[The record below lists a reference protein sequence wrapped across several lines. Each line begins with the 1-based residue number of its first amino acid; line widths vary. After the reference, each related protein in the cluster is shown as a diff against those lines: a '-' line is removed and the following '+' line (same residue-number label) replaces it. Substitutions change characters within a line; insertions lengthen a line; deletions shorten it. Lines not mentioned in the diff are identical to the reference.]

1 MTARPLGAPGRLRA
15 ARATAETW
23 VGRSPQHLMSRKI
36 VRLPLPVPGQATAAG
51 PGRIGAA
58 PAPWSPRCDLFQTP
72 TALVIHVELAGL
84 RREDL
89 DLRVADEQLCIRGVR
104 RERALPPGGQVVRR
118 EIPYGAFETRVAIPA
133 GYDAARARANYQ
145 NGFLRVEVPRAVT
158 APSVL
163 SDAPPLR
170 TIS

>member
-1 MTARPLGAPGRLRA
+1 
-15 ARATAETW
+15 
-23 VGRSPQHLMSRKI
+23 MSRKI
-36 VRLPLPVPGQATAAG
+36 VRLPLPVPGRATPTG
-51 PGRIGAA
+51 PARSGVS
-58 PAPWSPRCDLFQTP
+58 PAPWSPRSDLFQTP

-89 DLRVADEQLCIRGVR
+89 DLRVAGDQLCICGVR
-104 RERALPPGGQVVRR
+104 RDRARPPGGQVVRR

-133 GYDAARARANYQ
+133 GYDAARARAHYQ

-163 SDAPPLR
+163 PDATPPR
-170 TIS
+170 KTP